1 MEDPDIITDLRAHNG
16 SKRTQYDK
24 FWDEAERFLNE
35 DIATA
40 VDDRR
45 HGSIT
50 HLSRAISI
58 RDFVDQVKERCPEGT
73 LIPSYEWARLQF
85 WPKTPSAQKSLHY
98 TGRFRLK
105 FMVQQR
111 QWRHQHI
118 DAHYA
123 ASCFRYIREY
133 AVLFRQYSMFISID
147 DKHRI
152 KVGEPGY
159 PVAAA
164 ERGRRVPVREDE
176 YFTVGDHDFTKFS
189 LIPSV
194 VFIIDIPEEISDSWF
209 TGQ

>member
-1 MEDPDIITDLRAHNG
+1 MEDADIITDLKAHNG

-24 FWDEAERFLNE
+24 FWDGAERFLNE

-98 TGRFRLK
+98 TGIVSVICL
-105 FMVQQR
+105 
-111 QWRHQHI
+111 
-118 DAHYA
+118 
-123 ASCFRYIREY
+123 
-133 AVLFRQYSMFISID
+133 LFIFVVVYFISGF
-147 DKHRI
+147 HQ
-152 KVGEPGY
+152 Y
-159 PVAAA
+159 C
-164 ERGRRVPVREDE
+164 
-176 YFTVGDHDFTKFS
+176 YDFFFFLLIFS
-189 LIPSV
+189 YRFHYS
-194 VFIIDIPEEISDSWF
+194 
-209 TGQ
+209 